1 LRCFR
6 NNPLLNSKAS
16 ARLPDL
22 CLYAVTREAETGF
35 RYKTSGGRA
44 MTFLFNSD
52 AKRGVIFA
60 NAFSKALPDLPFALD
75 AESIDPDEVR
85 YIITWTV
92 PQDLSRY
99 RNLEILFSIGAGVD
113 QFRIDAVPD
122 HVQVVRM
129 VEDGIVRMMQ
139 EYVVLA
145 VLALHRQL
153 PIYLAQQKGQLWQ
166 GLAQPQAQDR
176 RIGVLGFGQL
186 GQAVLERLKPFGFP
200 LSGWS
205 RSPRIIEGVTCHHGE
220 KGLADL
226 LTSSDILICLLPL
239 TNETRGFLNADL
251 FARLPKGASL
261 VHVGR
266 GPQLDEDA
274 LLSALD
280 EGHLAAAM
288 IDVTDPEPLPAGHAF
303 WSHPKILLTP
313 HVASV
318 TQPETAARA
327 VIENIRRHQ
336 AGLPPIGLVDR
347 SRGY

>member
-1 LRCFR
+1 
-6 NNPLLNSKAS
+6 
-16 ARLPDL
+16 
-22 CLYAVTREAETGF
+22 
-35 RYKTSGGRA
+35 

-52 AKRGVIFA
+52 ARRGAVFA
-60 NAFSKALPDLPFALD
+60 KAFLQALPDLPFSMD
-75 AESIDPDEVR
+75 ASTVNPDKVR
-85 YIITWTV
+85 YLITWTV
-92 PQDLSRY
+92 PSDLERY

-113 QFRIDAVPD
+113 QFRIDAVPA

-139 EYVVLA
+139 EYVVMS
-145 VLALHRQL
+145 VLSLHRQL
-153 PIYLAQQKGQLWQ
+153 PAYLAQQKAQMWQ
-166 GLAQPQAQDR
+166 SLPQIQAQDR

-205 RSPRIIEGVTCHHGE
+205 RSPRLIEGVTCHHGE

-226 LTSSDILICLLPL
+226 LASSDILICLLPL
-239 TNETRGFLNADL
+239 TPETRGFLNADL
-251 FARLPKGASL
+251 FACLPEGASL

-266 GPQLDEDA
+266 GPQLDESA
-274 LLSALD
+274 LLAALD
-280 EGHLAAAM
+280 AGHLAGAV

-303 WSHPKILLTP
+303 WSHPKIILTP

-327 VIENIRRHQ
+327 VIDNILRHR

>member
-1 LRCFR
+1 
-6 NNPLLNSKAS
+6 
-16 ARLPDL
+16 
-22 CLYAVTREAETGF
+22 
-35 RYKTSGGRA
+35 

-52 AKRGVIFA
+52 AKRGAVFA
-60 NAFSKALPDLPFALD
+60 EAFSKALPDLPFVLD
-75 AESIDPDEVR
+75 AEHVDPDEVR

-92 PQDLSRY
+92 PKDLARY

-113 QFRIDAVPD
+113 QFRIDTVPD

-129 VEDGIVRMMQ
+129 VEDGIIRMMQ

-153 PIYLAQQKGQLWQ
+153 PAYIAQQTRQQWQ
-166 GLAQPQAQDR
+166 ALSQPQAQQR

-205 RSPRIIEGVTCHHGE
+205 RSSRVLEGVTCHHGE
-220 KGLADL
+220 QGLVDL
-226 LTSSDILICLLPL
+226 LAESDILICLLPL
-239 TNETRGFLNADL
+239 TDETRGFLNADL

-280 EGHLAAAM
+280 AGHLAAAM
-288 IDVTDPEPLPAGHAF
+288 IDVTDPEPLPSGHPF
-303 WSHPKILLTP
+303 WTHPKILLTP

-327 VIENIRRHQ
+327 VIDNIHRHR
-336 AGLPPIGLVDR
+336 AGLAPIGLVDR
-347 SRGY
+347 NRGY